1 MTQFSPK
8 NVALGSLVLGGSGI
22 LIATIGRRPGS
33 AGRGRCPRTPVQQP
47 GDRGAR
53 RRVRRAVSSL
63 WYWPRGAIK
72 RGDDGS
78 ILDTEDPLD
87 TADWYRS
94 DWVQLKIL
102 AAGKKMNEVYA
113 ISPENKGYA
122 ERFRLKL
129 RGFCGIQ

>member
-1 MTQFSPK
+1 MRSC
-8 NVALGSLVLGGSGI
+8 GRSCDCWGGSSKN
-22 LIATIGRRPGS
+22 TIHDGRH
-33 AGRGRCPRTPVQQP
+33 AEC
-47 GDRGAR
+47 
-53 RRVRRAVSSL
+53 
-63 WYWPRGAIK
+63 AIK